1 MTLRDADGGVHDAT
15 AEKLAHTILALVS
28 LGATIRSRRRGRARR
43 RLRVAAPVSLARM
56 PPRTGHGR
64 VWRRMLA
71 GLSDRVAL
79 ELVEWHPS
87 YARVKADVWLA
98 DGHSGALNVEAP
110 VVAAIHEVG
119 WMTRELRG
127 FLDPDFARMF
137 GANTLAGVLAA
148 AHVLTPSQWSR
159 GQVLDAYGVR
169 GDRVHTVPYGVDV
182 AVFRPDVSGGRSR
195 VAALTGVEHP
205 RYVLFVGT
213 LHPRKNLGAVRHAVA
228 RLARR
233 GFPQLLVLA
242 TADATDREDSSELR
256 RRAEAELPGAPGRIV
271 SVPGGDDAELAALMA
286 GADAVCQP
294 SFSEGFGLTPLEAMA
309 CGTPVIVSDRGSL
322 PEVVEGA
329 GLIVTPTTEAVE
341 RALARILSD
350 SALSAR
356 LAADGRRRAE
366 SFTWQ
371 RTLNGW
377 LRVLECA
384 AADPR

>member
-1 MTLRDADGGVHDAT
+1 MP
-15 AEKLAHTILALVS
+15 S
-28 LGATIRSRRRGRARR
+28 LRRRGRGRR
-43 RLRVAAPVSLARM
+43 RLRVAVPVNLARM

-79 ELVEWHPS
+79 ELVDGHPSS

-98 DGHSGALNVEAP
+98 DGHGGALNVDEP

-119 WMTRELRG
+119 WTTRELRG

-137 GANTLAGVLAA
+137 GASTLAGVLAA
-148 AHVLTPSQWSR
+148 TQVLTPSEFSR

-169 GDRVHTVPYGVDV
+169 ADRVHTVPYGVDLD
-182 AVFRPDVSGGRSR
+182 VFRPGLTGGRSR
-195 VAALTGVEHP
+195 VATATGVQEP

-213 LHPRKNLGAVRHAVA
+213 LHPRKNIAAVRRSVA

-242 TADATDREDSSELR
+242 TADAPDRDDSSELR
-256 RRAEAELPGAPGRIV
+256 RRAEAELPSAPGRIV
-271 SVPGGDDAELAALMA
+271 TIPAGEDAKLAALMA

-294 SFSEGFGLTPLEAMA
+294 SFSEGFGLTALEAMA
-309 CGTPVIVSDRGSL
+309 CGAPVIVSDRGSL
-322 PEVVEGA
+322 PEVVDGG
-329 GLIVTPTTEAVE
+329 GLIVPPTTDAIEH
-341 RALARILSD
+341 ALARLLSD

-366 SFTWQ
+366 GFTWQ
-371 RTLNGW
+371 RSVNGW
-377 LRVLECA
+377 LRVLERA
-384 AADPR
+384 AADAR